1 MSLEHFIVQKIKT
14 YFLKRVWE
22 RIKKTTGAS
31 NDPQKESSDGQSKSH
46 LSNKINKDQPWT
58 FSSSV
63 YNPKEQ
69 SNCQ

>member
-22 RIKKTTGAS
+22 HIRKTTGAS

-46 LSNKINKDQPWT
+46 LSNKINKD
-58 FSSSV
+58 
-63 YNPKEQ
+63 
-69 SNCQ
+69 

>member
-46 LSNKINKDQPWT
+46 LSNKINKD
-58 FSSSV
+58 
-63 YNPKEQ
+63 
-69 SNCQ
+69 